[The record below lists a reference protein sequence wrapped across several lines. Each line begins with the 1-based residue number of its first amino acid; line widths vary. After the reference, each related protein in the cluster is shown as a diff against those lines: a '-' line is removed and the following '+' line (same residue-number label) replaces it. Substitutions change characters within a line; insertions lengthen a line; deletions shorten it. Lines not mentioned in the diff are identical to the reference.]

1 MKKNTRIVKA
11 FSAFTL
17 TSALLLFVFYIGSI
31 YPFGDHALIK
41 WDMELQYVDFFQW
54 WHRVLHGK
62 ASIAYSFSKSLGDNA
77 IGLTAYYLSSP
88 FNLLLYFT
96 DNIPLFVSIATI
108 LKLASASFTCS
119 LFLSYRFDAMKYM
132 WNLLLSVS
140 YGLMAYNLCQASN
153 IMWLDGVIC
162 LPILMLGVWRL
173 VSKKKTLLLYLSVIT
188 SIICNWY
195 TAYMICLF
203 SFFYF
208 SYEILKKNDFSI
220 IKSIKNDFFCF
231 ITYCITAVAGAL
243 TTMFF
248 FFPVIKNLLQG
259 KGIDTANSWT
269 VGFHASLK
277 DIIKGSF
284 FLTVPYTGQG
294 LTLFCG
300 TIALLGMI
308 AFFLSHKQ
316 NSKTKLWTAGY
327 LIFFIFSAV
336 FIPFENIW
344 NGFRNVYSYY
354 CRFSFVISFFIIY
367 LAAAFLTTFII
378 ERRHLR
384 NATAIVCLTFTCI
397 ELCYG
402 SYQTFVKG
410 YSKSASAFNQYS
422 ANEKAA
428 VTSIQEKESSDFYRI
443 DQTSSWR
450 TNDHHFFGNFNEGM
464 AYDFMPLSSYSSTYN
479 SNIMSFYNRTGYSSC
494 SRLITWCE
502 PLLPSDSLLGIKY
515 ILSDID
521 SLGYIKSDDSLYNG
535 KSIYQNPYALN
546 LGYQV
551 SEDIF
556 EKISAANTFEYQN
569 QLLSKLVGHEVTCF
583 KPCTSTVQHLNDGYS
598 WEVSAPQKSSL
609 IYGYCTYALG
619 NQLDLY
625 IDNKQRTYYSEWSSY
640 KTFQVGNGDSP
651 NHLVELKGTLN
662 RDTEIEGVFYYLDM
676 PEFENVMSELSAN
689 QVDVLELRDGYV
701 KCEANFSENALTLLT
716 VPYDSGWNA
725 YINGKKVSIRKL
737 QDIFIGLEVPS
748 GSNIIELK
756 FTLPGFKTG
765 LIASF
770 IGISIY
776 ILLLLFINHKN
787 FILKQK

>member
-1 MKKNTRIVKA
+1 
-11 FSAFTL
+11 
-17 TSALLLFVFYIGSI
+17 
-31 YPFGDHALIK
+31 
-41 WDMELQYVDFFQW
+41 
-54 WHRVLHGK
+54 
-62 ASIAYSFSKSLGDNA
+62 
-77 IGLTAYYLSSP
+77 
-88 FNLLLYFT
+88 
-96 DNIPLFVSIATI
+96 
-108 LKLASASFTCS
+108 
-119 LFLSYRFDAMKYM
+119 
-132 WNLLLSVS
+132 
-140 YGLMAYNLCQASN
+140 
-153 IMWLDGVIC
+153 
-162 LPILMLGVWRL
+162 
-173 VSKKKTLLLYLSVIT
+173 
-188 SIICNWY
+188 
-195 TAYMICLF
+195 
-203 SFFYF
+203 
-208 SYEILKKNDFSI
+208 
-220 IKSIKNDFFCF
+220 
-231 ITYCITAVAGAL
+231 
-243 TTMFF
+243 
-248 FFPVIKNLLQG
+248 
-259 KGIDTANSWT
+259 
-269 VGFHASLK
+269 
-277 DIIKGSF
+277 
-284 FLTVPYTGQG
+284 
-294 LTLFCG
+294 
-300 TIALLGMI
+300 
-308 AFFLSHKQ
+308 
-316 NSKTKLWTAGY
+316 
-327 LIFFIFSAV
+327 
-336 FIPFENIW
+336 
-344 NGFRNVYSYY
+344 
-354 CRFSFVISFFIIY
+354 
-367 LAAAFLTTFII
+367 
-378 ERRHLR
+378 
-384 NATAIVCLTFTCI
+384 
-397 ELCYG
+397 
-402 SYQTFVKG
+402 
-410 YSKSASAFNQYS
+410 
-422 ANEKAA
+422 
-428 VTSIQEKESSDFYRI
+428 
-443 DQTSSWR
+443 
-450 TNDHHFFGNFNEGM
+450 
-464 AYDFMPLSSYSSTYN
+464 MPLSSYSSTYN